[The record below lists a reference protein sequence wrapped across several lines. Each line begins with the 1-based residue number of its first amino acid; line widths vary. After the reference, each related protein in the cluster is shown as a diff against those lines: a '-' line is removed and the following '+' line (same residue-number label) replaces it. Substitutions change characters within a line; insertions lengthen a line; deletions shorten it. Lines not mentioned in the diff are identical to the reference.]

1 MQSVKIYNNL
11 LVAFL
16 FTFVSPVFSADV
28 TITVNGSV
36 VAKPCTVS
44 TSDVTVYLGDLYTF
58 NLLSAGSSS
67 AWHEVSLNL
76 TNCPVGT
83 SAVTATFSGNAD
95 ATGYYKNLGTA
106 TNIQLQLQDS
116 SGNDLNNG
124 TKTQV
129 SVDDSTLSASFPLQV
144 RALSVNGG
152 ATQGSIESVIS
163 VTYTYQ

>member
-1 MQSVKIYNNL
+1 MQSVKINNSL

-16 FTFVSPVFSADV
+16 FAFVSPVFSADV

-76 TNCPVGT
+76 TN
-83 SAVTATFSGNAD
+83 
-95 ATGYYKNLGTA
+95 
-106 TNIQLQLQDS
+106 
-116 SGNDLNNG
+116 
-124 TKTQV
+124 
-129 SVDDSTLSASFPLQV
+129 
-144 RALSVNGG
+144 
-152 ATQGSIESVIS
+152 
-163 VTYTYQ
+163 